1 MPGIQPPE
9 ATAAVD
15 EAAADSVQQAAT
27 NGSTSGSTGGS
38 SSGRRRPGRLAP
50 VVGKARKALGDA
62 LAQAGY
68 PRHVLVACSGGP
80 DSLALAAVAAYFARR
95 GHVDGHPVTVGAAVV
110 DHQLQ
115 EGSAEV
121 AAKTAETLEELGL
134 SPVEIRTVTVAGTGM
149 GPEAAAREA
158 RHAALEAAAAGQDAA
173 AILLGHTLD
182 DQAEQVLLGLA
193 RGSGTRSLAGM
204 RPARQGTGDS
214 ALLRPFLGL
223 RRADT
228 EEICEVEELQPWH
241 DPTNRDPSY
250 ARSRTRVEVL
260 PHLEEK
266 LGPGVA
272 ESLARTAS
280 ILQLDAD
287 YLEDV
292 AEATFASLVERNGP
306 ELSLP
311 EEALRAL
318 PPAIRY
324 RVIAKAAADVGGQQP
339 SYQRLLA
346 AEALLRRHGSAGPVE
361 LPGGVSAYRLS
372 LAQLAGAEAAD
383 GPAAGGKAKPVPRE
397 AARCGKLVLRPQKP
411 PAK

>member
-1 MPGIQPPE
+1 MLQ
-9 ATAAVD
+9 
-15 EAAADSVQQAAT
+15 
-27 NGSTSGSTGGS
+27 
-38 SSGRRRPGRLAP
+38 
-50 VVGKARKALGDA
+50 DA

-68 PRHVLVACSGGP
+68 PRHLLIACSGGP
-80 DSLALAAVAAYFARR
+80 DSLALAVVAAYFARR
-95 GHVDGHPVTVGAAVV
+95 GHVDGHPVTVGAVVV

-115 EGSAEV
+115 EGSAQV
-121 AAKTAETLEELGL
+121 AATTAQVLQELGL
-134 SPVEIRTVTVAGTGM
+134 TPVEIRTVTVATAGT

-158 RHAALEAAAAGQDAA
+158 RHAALEAAAENQGAD

-204 RPARQGTGDS
+204 RPGRGK
-214 ALLRPFLGL
+214 LLRPFLGL

-228 EEICEVEELQPWH
+228 EEICDVEELDPWH
-241 DPTNRDPSY
+241 DPSNADPAF

-287 YLEDV
+287 YLEEV
-292 AEATFASLVERNGP
+292 AETTYTSLVERNGH
-306 ELSLP
+306 ELALP
-311 EEALRAL
+311 EHALRGLA
-318 PPAIRY
+318 PAIRF

-339 SYQRLLA
+339 GYQRLLA
-346 AEALLRRHGSAGPVE
+346 AEALLRRQGSAGPVE
-361 LPGGVSAYRLS
+361 LPGGVSVYRLS
-372 LAQLAGAEAAD
+372 LAQLEGLPAVDSAH
-383 GPAAGGKAKPVPRE
+383 GPDQPAPVHRGG
-397 AARCGKLVLRPQKP
+397 ARCGKLVFRPQKP

>member
-1 MPGIQPPE
+1 M
-9 ATAAVD
+9 
-15 EAAADSVQQAAT
+15 VQE
-27 NGSTSGSTGGS
+27 
-38 SSGRRRPGRLAP
+38 
-50 VVGKARKALGDA
+50 A
-62 LAQAGY
+62 LAGAGY
-68 PRHVLVACSGGP
+68 PHHVLVACSGGP

-95 GHVDGHPVTVGAAVV
+95 GHVDGHTVTVGAVVV

-115 EGSAEV
+115 EGSGQV
-121 AAKTAETLEELGL
+121 AAHTVEVLQNLGL
-134 SPVEIRTVTVAGTGM
+134 APVEIRAVTVAGTGM
-149 GPEAAAREA
+149 GPEAAARDA
-158 RHAALEAAAAGQDAA
+158 RHEALEAAAAGQGAE

-204 RPARQGTGDS
+204 RPARGI
-214 ALLRPFLGL
+214 LLRPFLGL

-228 EEICEVEELQPWH
+228 EEICEVEELDPWH
-241 DPTNRDPSY
+241 DPTNTDPSF
-250 ARSRTRVEVL
+250 ARSRTRTEVL

-292 AEATFASLVERNGP
+292 AEATFASLAERNGP
-306 ELSLP
+306 EVSLP

-318 PPAIRY
+318 APAIRF

-339 SYQRLLA
+339 SYKRLLA
-346 AEALLRRHGSAGPVE
+346 AEALLRRQGSAGPVE

-372 LAQLAGAEAAD
+372 LAQLDAS
-383 GPAAGGKAKPVPRE
+383 PAAGRPAGSDNPGSVPRE
-397 AARCGKLVLRPQKP
+397 GPRCGKLVFRPQKP
-411 PAK
+411 PTK

>member
-1 MPGIQPPE
+1 MPEKPH
-9 ATAAVD
+9 AHF
-15 EAAADSVQQAAT
+15 AAAPAAH
-27 NGSTSGSTGGS
+27 SGFH
-38 SSGRRRPGRLAP
+38 SGRRRPGRLAP
-50 VVGKARKALGDA
+50 VVGTARKALQNA
-62 LAQAGY
+62 LADAGY
-68 PRHVLVACSGGP
+68 PAHVLVACSGGP

-95 GHVDGHPVTVGAAVV
+95 GHVDGHPVTVGAVVV

-115 EGSAEV
+115 PGSAEV
-121 AAKTAETLEELGL
+121 ASRTAQTLQELGL
-134 SPVEIRTVTVAGTGM
+134 APVEVRTVVVAPTGM
-149 GPEAAAREA
+149 GPEAAARDA
-158 RHAALEAAAAGQDAA
+158 RHAALEAAAAEQGAG

-204 RPARQGTGDS
+204 RPARGM
-214 ALLRPFLGL
+214 LLRPFLGL

-228 EEICEVEELQPWH
+228 LEICDAEELEPWH
-241 DPTNRDPSY
+241 DPSNADPSF

-260 PHLEEK
+260 PLLEEK

-292 AEATFASLVERNGP
+292 AERTFAALAERSGA

-311 EEALRAL
+311 EEALGELA
-318 PPAIRY
+318 PAIRF

-346 AEALLRRHGSAGPVE
+346 AEALLRRQGSAGPVE
-361 LPGGVSAYRLS
+361 LPGGVSVYRLS
-372 LAQLAGAEAAD
+372 LAQQAANR
-383 GPAAGGKAKPVPRE
+383 PAARGAQPDDGIPVLRE
-397 AARCGKLVLRPQKP
+397 APRCGKLVFRPQKP
-411 PAK
+411 PQN

>member
-1 MPGIQPPE
+1 MPGRP
-9 ATAAVD
+9 
-15 EAAADSVQQAAT
+15 
-27 NGSTSGSTGGS
+27 
-38 SSGRRRPGRLAP
+38 SGRRRPGRLAP
-50 VVGKARKALGDA
+50 VVGKARKAVQDA

-95 GHVDGHPVTVGAAVV
+95 GHVDGHPVTVGAVVV

-115 EGSAEV
+115 EGSAGV
-121 AAKTAETLEELGL
+121 AAETARALRDLGL
-134 SPVEIRTVTVAGTGM
+134 APVEIRAVSVATAGM

-158 RHAALEAAAAGQDAA
+158 RHQALEAAAAGQGAG

-204 RPARQGTGDS
+204 RPERGL
-214 ALLRPFLGL
+214 LLRPFLGL

-228 EEICEVEELQPWH
+228 EEICEVEQLQPWH
-241 DPTNRDPSY
+241 DPTNSDPAF

-292 AEATFASLVERNGP
+292 AETTFAALVERNGA
-306 ELSLP
+306 EVSLP

-318 PPAIRY
+318 APAIRY

-339 SYQRLLA
+339 GYQRLLA
-346 AEALLRRHGSAGPVE
+346 AEALLRRKGSAGPVE
-361 LPGGVSAYRLS
+361 LPGGVGAYRLS
-372 LAQLAGAEAAD
+372 LAQLEAAGAVD
-383 GPAAGGKAKPVPRE
+383 GPAASDNPVPRE
-397 AARCGKLVLRPQKP
+397 AARCGKLVFRPQKP

>member
-1 MPGIQPPE
+1 MLQ
-9 ATAAVD
+9 
-15 EAAADSVQQAAT
+15 
-27 NGSTSGSTGGS
+27 N
-38 SSGRRRPGRLAP
+38 
-50 VVGKARKALGDA
+50 A
-62 LAQAGY
+62 LADAGY
-68 PRHVLVACSGGP
+68 PGHVVVACSGGP

-95 GHVDGHPVTVGAAVV
+95 RHVDGRPLTVGAVVV

-115 EGSAEV
+115 EGSGDI
-121 AAKTAETLEELGL
+121 AARTAKTLEELGL
-134 SPVEIRTVTVAGTGM
+134 SPVEIRTVTVAGAGM

-158 RHAALEAAAAGQDAA
+158 RHAALEAAAAGQGAG

-193 RGSGTRSLAGM
+193 RGSGSRSLAGM
-204 RPARQGTGDS
+204 RPSRAGAGNS
-214 ALLRPFLGL
+214 VLLRPFLGL

-228 EEICEVEELQPWH
+228 EEICAVEDLDPWH
-241 DPTNRDPSY
+241 DPTNADPAF

-260 PHLEEK
+260 PHLEEN

-272 ESLARTAS
+272 ESLARTAA

-287 YLEDV
+287 YLEAV
-292 AEATFASLVERNGP
+292 AESTFASLVERDGGA
-306 ELSLP
+306 LALP

-318 PPAIRY
+318 APAIRF

-346 AEALLRRHGSAGPVE
+346 AEALLRRQGSAGPVE
-361 LPGGVSAYRLS
+361 LPGGVSVYRLS
-372 LAQLAGAEAAD
+372 LAQLEGSKDAGVPGAQG
-383 GPAAGGKAKPVPRE
+383 GPGSVPRE
-397 AARCGKLVLRPQKP
+397 RARCGKLVFRSQKP

>member
-1 MPGIQPPE
+1 MLQ
-9 ATAAVD
+9 
-15 EAAADSVQQAAT
+15 S
-27 NGSTSGSTGGS
+27 
-38 SSGRRRPGRLAP
+38 
-50 VVGKARKALGDA
+50 A
-62 LAQAGY
+62 LADAGY
-68 PRHVLVACSGGP
+68 PRHVMVACSGGP
-80 DSLALAAVAAYFARR
+80 DSLALAAVASYFARR
-95 GHVDGHPVTVGAAVV
+95 GHVDGHPVTVGAVVV

-115 EGSAEV
+115 DGSADV
-121 AAKTAETLEELGL
+121 AARTVKALEELGL
-134 SPVEIRTVTVAGTGM
+134 SPVEVRTVTVAGAGM

-158 RHAALEAAAAGQDAA
+158 RHAALEAAAAEQGAE

-204 RPARQGTGDS
+204 RPARGK
-214 ALLRPFLGL
+214 LLRPFLGL

-228 EEICEVEELQPWH
+228 EQICAVEELDPWH
-241 DPTNRDPSY
+241 DPTNTDSVF

-260 PHLEEK
+260 PHLEDK

-272 ESLARTAS
+272 ESLARTAA

-292 AEATFASLVERNGP
+292 AESTYNSLVKRDGDG
-306 ELSLP
+306 LSLP
-311 EEALRAL
+311 EEALRTLA
-318 PPAIRY
+318 PAIRF

-346 AEALLRRHGSAGPVE
+346 AEALLRRQGSAGPVE

-372 LAQLAGAEAAD
+372 LAQLEESKEDAGP
-383 GPAAGGKAKPVPRE
+383 GAAGGAPSVPRE
-397 AARCGKLVLRPQKP
+397 RARCGKLVFRPQKP

>member
-1 MPGIQPPE
+1 M
-9 ATAAVD
+9 
-15 EAAADSVQQAAT
+15 
-27 NGSTSGSTGGS
+27 
-38 SSGRRRPGRLAP
+38 
-50 VVGKARKALGDA
+50 LGDA

-95 GHVDGHPVTVGAAVV
+95 GHVDGHPVTVGAVVV

-115 EGSAEV
+115 EGSGHV
-121 AAKTAETLEELGL
+121 AARTAAALTDLGL
-134 SPVEIRTVTVAGTGM
+134 SPVEIRTVTVAGAGM

-158 RHAALEAAAAGQDAA
+158 RHEALEAAAGGQGAD

-204 RPARQGTGDS
+204 RPARHGKGNS
-214 ALLRPFLGL
+214 VLLRPFLGL

-228 EEICEVEELQPWH
+228 EEICAVEELEPWH
-241 DPTNRDPSY
+241 DPTNTDPSF

-272 ESLARTAS
+272 ESLARTAA

-292 AEATFASLVERNGP
+292 AESTYAALAERAGP
-306 ELSLP
+306 DVALS

-318 PPAIRY
+318 APAIRF

-339 SYQRLLA
+339 SYQRLVA
-346 AEALLRRHGSAGPVE
+346 AEALLRRQGSAGPVQ
-361 LPGGVSAYRLS
+361 LPGGVGVYRLS
-372 LAQLAGAEAAD
+372 LAELESATEQAGPGRMD
-383 GPAAGGKAKPVPRE
+383 QPGSVPRGGP
-397 AARCGKLVLRPQKP
+397 RCGKLVFRHQKP
-411 PAK
+411 PTK

>member
-1 MPGIQPPE
+1 MLQ
-9 ATAAVD
+9 
-15 EAAADSVQQAAT
+15 
-27 NGSTSGSTGGS
+27 N
-38 SSGRRRPGRLAP
+38 
-50 VVGKARKALGDA
+50 A
-62 LAQAGY
+62 LADAGY
-68 PRHVLVACSGGP
+68 PRHVIVACSGGP
-80 DSLALAAVAAYFARR
+80 DSLALAAVASYFARR
-95 GHVDGHPVTVGAAVV
+95 GHVDGRPVTVGAVVV

-115 EGSAEV
+115 DGSAGI
-121 AAKTAETLEELGL
+121 AARTADALKELGL
-134 SPVEIRTVTVAGTGM
+134 SPVQIRTVTVAGTGM

-158 RHAALEAAAAGQDAA
+158 RHAALEAAAKEQHAE

-204 RPARQGTGDS
+204 RPARAGAGSTL
-214 ALLRPFLGL
+214 LLRPFLGL

-228 EEICEVEELQPWH
+228 EEICAVEELDPWH
-241 DPTNRDPSY
+241 DPTNTDPAF

-260 PHLEEK
+260 PHLEAK

-272 ESLARTAS
+272 ESLARTAA

-292 AEATFASLVERNGP
+292 AESTYASLVERDGSA
-306 ELSLP
+306 LGLP
-311 EEALRAL
+311 EDALGAL
-318 PPAIRY
+318 PPAIRF
-324 RVIAKAAADVGGQQP
+324 RVIAKAAADAGGQQP

-346 AEALLRRHGSAGPVE
+346 AEALLRRQGSAGPVE

-372 LAQLAGAEAAD
+372 LAQLEESKDAAVPGAPDAASS
-383 GPAAGGKAKPVPRE
+383 VPRE
-397 AARCGKLVLRPQKP
+397 RARCGKLVFRPQKP

>member
-1 MPGIQPPE
+1 M
-9 ATAAVD
+9 
-15 EAAADSVQQAAT
+15 VQE
-27 NGSTSGSTGGS
+27 
-38 SSGRRRPGRLAP
+38 
-50 VVGKARKALGDA
+50 A
-62 LAQAGY
+62 LAGAGY
-68 PRHVLVACSGGP
+68 PHHVLVACSGGP

-95 GHVDGHPVTVGAAVV
+95 GHVDGHPVTVGAVVV

-115 EGSAEV
+115 EGSGQVAAHTAEV
-121 AAKTAETLEELGL
+121 LQNLGL
-134 SPVEIRTVTVAGTGM
+134 APVEIRAVTVAGTGM
-149 GPEAAAREA
+149 GPEAAARDA
-158 RHAALEAAAAGQDAA
+158 RHEALEAAAAGQGAE

-204 RPARQGTGDS
+204 RPARGI
-214 ALLRPFLGL
+214 LLRPFLGL

-228 EEICEVEELQPWH
+228 EEICEVEELDPWH
-241 DPTNRDPSY
+241 DPTNTDPSF
-250 ARSRTRVEVL
+250 ARSRTRTEVL

-292 AEATFASLVERNGP
+292 AEATFASLAERNGP
-306 ELSLP
+306 EVSLP

-318 PPAIRY
+318 APAIRF

-339 SYQRLLA
+339 SYKRLLA
-346 AEALLRRHGSAGPVE
+346 AEALLRRQGSAGPVE

-372 LAQLAGAEAAD
+372 LAQLDAST
-383 GPAAGGKAKPVPRE
+383 AAGRPAGLDNPGSVPRE
-397 AARCGKLVLRPQKP
+397 GPRCGKLVFRPQKP
-411 PAK
+411 PTK

>member
-1 MPGIQPPE
+1 MLQ
-9 ATAAVD
+9 
-15 EAAADSVQQAAT
+15 
-27 NGSTSGSTGGS
+27 
-38 SSGRRRPGRLAP
+38 
-50 VVGKARKALGDA
+50 DA
-62 LAQAGY
+62 LADAGY

-80 DSLALAAVAAYFARR
+80 DSLALAAVASYFARR
-95 GHVDGHPVTVGAAVV
+95 GHVNAHPVTVGAVVV

-115 EGSAEV
+115 DGSADI
-121 AAKTAETLEELGL
+121 AARTAQALEELGL
-134 SPVEIRTVTVAGTGM
+134 APVEVRTVTVAGTGM

-158 RHAALEAAAAGQDAA
+158 RHAALEAAAAEQGAE

-204 RPARQGTGDS
+204 RPARGR
-214 ALLRPFLGL
+214 LLRPFLGL

-228 EEICEVEELQPWH
+228 EEICAVEELNPWH
-241 DPTNRDPSY
+241 DPTNTDPAF

-260 PHLEEK
+260 PHLEDK

-272 ESLARTAS
+272 ESLARTAA

-292 AEATFASLVERNGP
+292 AESTYASLVEQDGDG
-306 ELSLP
+306 LGLP

-318 PPAIRY
+318 APAIRF

-346 AEALLRRHGSAGPVE
+346 AEALLRRQGSAGPVE
-361 LPGGVSAYRLS
+361 LPGGVSVYRLS
-372 LAQLAGAEAAD
+372 LAQLEESKDDAGT
-383 GPAAGGKAKPVPRE
+383 GAAGDAPSVPRE
-397 AARCGKLVLRPQKP
+397 RARCGKLVFRPQKP